1 MSHIDLELLLIM
13 SLTAMACALPG
24 VYLVLR
30 RMALLSDAIGHVLLF
45 GIVIAYFITRD
56 LHSFGLVIGAAL
68 SGLVLVAVVEML
80 TRSRLVKE
88 DAAIGLV
95 FPTLFAG
102 GILLASMYFKNTH
115 LDVDQV
121 FLGMPEYAVWQRV
134 YVGGDDAD
142 QEKPA
147 SKQIDSK
154 QEKPDGP
161 KPQASKSTKYDIGSV
176 ARLIMAGMLLLNA
189 AFIAIFWKELK
200 LATFDAGLAAT
211 LGFLPALLHYALMGL
226 VSLTAVTAFESVG
239 PVLVVAFM
247 IVPGATAYLLTDRLS
262 RMMLLAALIAAG
274 GAILGTLLA
283 RRFDTNIAGT
293 VSSMLGVL
301 FAVAFVFAPQR
312 GLAIQMVRRWRQRRE
327 FIETLLLIHLL
338 HHEGTPEQTE
348 ESRVDRL
355 HEHLRWKPADVM
367 RVVQRL
373 FGSGKVRLED
383 GLLHLNEEG
392 RAQARTTLEHIHGE

>member
-1 MSHIDLELLLIM
+1 MSYIDLELLLIM

-45 GIVIAYFITRD
+45 GIVVAYFIARD
-56 LHSFGLVIGAAL
+56 LHSVGLIIGAAL
-68 SGLVLVAVVEML
+68 SGLALVALVEAL

-95 FPTLFAG
+95 FPALFAG

-121 FLGMPEYAVWQRV
+121 FLGMPEFAVYQRV
-134 YVGGDDAD
+134 IVGNF
-142 QEKPA
+142 
-147 SKQIDSK
+147 
-154 QEKPDGP
+154 
-161 KPQASKSTKYDIGSV
+161 DIGSV
-176 ARLIMAGMLLLNA
+176 ARLIMIGMLLLNA

-211 LGFLPALLHYALMGL
+211 LGFLPGLLHYALMGL

-247 IVPGATAYLLTDRLS
+247 IVPAATAYLLTDRMS
-262 RMMLLAALIAAG
+262 RMMLLAALLAAG
-274 GAILGTLLA
+274 GAVAGTLLA

-293 VSSMLGVL
+293 VATTLGVL
-301 FAVAFVFAPQR
+301 FAGAYVFAPRR
-312 GLAIQMVRRWRQRRE
+312 GLAAQWSRHRRQRSE
-327 FIETLLLIHLL
+327 LFENLLLIHLL
-338 HHEGTPEQTE
+338 QHEGTPEQAV
-348 ESRVDRL
+348 ESRIDHL
-355 HEHLRWKPADVM
+355 HEHLRWSPAEVM
-367 RVVQRL
+367 TVVRRL
-373 FGSGKVRLED
+373 FDHGKVLDKE
-383 GLLHLNEEG
+383 GLLYLNDAG
-392 RAQARTTLEHIHGE
+392 RSQARETLDHVGG